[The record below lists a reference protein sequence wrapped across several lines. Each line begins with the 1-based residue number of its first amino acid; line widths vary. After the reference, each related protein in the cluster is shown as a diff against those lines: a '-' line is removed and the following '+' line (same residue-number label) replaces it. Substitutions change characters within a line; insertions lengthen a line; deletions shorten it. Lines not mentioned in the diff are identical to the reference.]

1 MRRTAHR
8 LDPLA
13 RRVVVGVRPA
23 LLSALGLM
31 IAVAL
36 VRVGPRYDPLGG
48 STRYALEVFVVVAVG
63 LGALATWWGARSGHT
78 WDADLIPALAG
89 AIGAFTLVAVLHG
102 TPWGPGGL
110 DGDAGFRTELVTR
123 LADSWTAADYT
134 YRGLPAFYPPAYFWV
149 LGRVADVLALEPW
162 RIIKYG
168 TIVSAVLVPL
178 VSYLLWRV
186 IVPLRTAALISVV
199 PLIVQQFYAGYAW
212 LAISAIVPWWI
223 LAFYRLH
230 RPNVVP
236 PSPIL
241 LGVIGGVIFMTY
253 YYYFFVVGLASIVF
267 FAQSGRASGTDIRA
281 AVRAPITTLAISAL
295 VSAVFWLPLVLS
307 VLSVPNPES
316 LVNRYFSTR
325 DGIPSV
331 PFMGEEAVVALVSLV
346 GLFYLVLTAAAPLSR
361 ALLALLAGAIA
372 LWLLGFV
379 AAVVG
384 FPIVSERS
392 QVIIPVVLLTG
403 GVLALPH
410 VADVVRPMVA
420 VDQRRRISTTA
431 ALAAVVFAVVA
442 GRSFVIAA
450 SDNGLIKRAHTTPL
464 PDGTLPWSAPDDAS
478 PATVS
483 ADAVRAVINER
494 YVGDSYAPPVVLSTR
509 IDVLAL
515 NTYYGFNQWHIYYA
529 HPASQFRLRTEFLRD
544 AARLTD
550 PARFAEL
557 TAANRFDA
565 IDAFVLLDT
574 GRAWEFRFRDDNYP
588 EGSKFGAVAFPP
600 RLFDPSDFDIVH
612 LGEFVVVV
620 RRP

>member
-1 MRRTAHR
+1 
-8 LDPLA
+8 
-13 RRVVVGVRPA
+13 V
-23 LLSALGLM
+23 LLSAAGLV

-36 VRVGPRYDPLGG
+36 VRLGPRYDPLGG
-48 STRYALEVFVVVAVG
+48 FTRYALEVFVVVAVG

-89 AIGAFTLVAVLHG
+89 AIGAFTLLAVLHG

-110 DGDAGFRTELVTR
+110 DGDAGFRTEFVTR

-149 LGRVADVLALEPW
+149 LGRVADVLELEPW

-212 LAISAIVPWWI
+212 LAIFAIVPWWI

-267 FAQSGRASGTDIRA
+267 FAQAARASGTDIRA
-281 AVRAPITTLAISAL
+281 AVRAPIATLAISAL

-316 LVNRYFSTR
+316 LVNRYFSTH
-325 DGIPSV
+325 DGIPNV
-331 PFMGEEAVVALVSLV
+331 PFMGDEAVVAFVSLV
-346 GLFYLVLTAAAPLSR
+346 GFFYLVLTATTPVSR
-361 ALLALLAGAIA
+361 ALLALLGGAIA

-379 AAVVG
+379 AALAG
-384 FPIVSERS
+384 FPVVSQRS

-403 GVLALPH
+403 GVLALQH
-410 VADVVRPMVA
+410 LADVVRPMVA
-420 VDQRRRISTTA
+420 VDQRRRISTA
-431 ALAAVVFAVVA
+431 AVLAGVVFAVVA

-450 SDNGLIKRAHTTPL
+450 SDNGLIRRAHTTPL

-478 PATVS
+478 PETVS

-494 YVGDSYAPPVVLSTR
+494 YVGDVPPVVLSTR

-529 HPASQFRLRTEFLRD
+529 HPASQFRLRTEFLREV
-544 AARLTD
+544 ARLTD

-588 EGSKFGAVAFPP
+588 EGSTSGTVAFPP
-600 RLFDPSDFDIVH
+600 GLFDPSDFDIVH
-612 LGEFVVVV
+612 LDEYVVIV
-620 RRP
+620 RRQ